1 MLSNIIKTGA
11 AVAALLSAA
20 PAIAADAIEAPYEP
34 PVSNYVDTAPVNIWS
49 GIYGGAS
56 LGYTWGKFDLSGDEG
71 QGGNVDAK
79 GISGLG
85 FVGVNGQS
93 GSIVYGVEGD
103 LGYSDAKVSIDGE
116 GGKQGIFGSA
126 RARLGYAF
134 DPFMLYGT
142 AGVAATQAK
151 LTATV
156 TNDAGNSF
164 HVSDK
169 NTHLGWTVGVGGEAL
184 VTENIFTRV
193 EYRYTD
199 YGAKDYNLDG
209 TAVSSGFSDH
219 SVRAGIGLKF

>member
-1 MLSNIIKTGA
+1 MRTNFLKAGA
-11 AVAALLSAA
+11 AVAALLIAA
-20 PAIAADAIEAPYEP
+20 PAIAADAIEAPPEP
-34 PVSNYVDTAPVNIWS
+34 PVSNYVEAAPANTWS

-56 LGYTWGKFDLSGDEG
+56 LGYSWGKFDTSGGD
-71 QGGNVDAK
+71 VDTN

-103 LGYSDAKVSIDGE
+103 LGYSDAKESI
-116 GGKQGIFGSA
+116 GGGAEIKQGLFGSA

-151 LTATV
+151 
-156 TNDAGNSF
+156 
-164 HVSDK
+164 VSDTTGSDE

-193 EYRYTD
+193 EYRYSD
-199 YGAKDYNLDG
+199 YGSKDYNTGAGG
-209 TAVSSGFSDH
+209 TSVSSGFSDH